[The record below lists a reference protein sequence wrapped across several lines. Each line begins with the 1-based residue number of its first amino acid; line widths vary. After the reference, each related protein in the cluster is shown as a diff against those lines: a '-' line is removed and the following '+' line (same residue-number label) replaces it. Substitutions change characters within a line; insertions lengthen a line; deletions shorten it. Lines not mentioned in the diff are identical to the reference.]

1 MIVYPG
7 TVKGNVIVL
16 PEGVHLED
24 GTAVEVRALP
34 AEQQQREQEM
44 EDEFEQHLFE
54 VGLLS
59 EIKPPQP
66 VTLPD
71 GDRTPLKV
79 PGKPLS
85 QMVIEDRR

>member
-1 MIVYPG
+1 MTTYHGIV
-7 TVKGNVIVL
+7 KDNAIVL

-24 GTAVEVRALP
+24 GTAVEVRALTV
-34 AEQQQREQEM
+34 EQQTVQEA
-44 EDEFEQHLFE
+44 EDTFEQHLFE

-59 EIKPPQP
+59 EIKPPP
-66 VTLPD
+66 PLTPPD

-85 QMVIEDRR
+85 QMVIKDRR